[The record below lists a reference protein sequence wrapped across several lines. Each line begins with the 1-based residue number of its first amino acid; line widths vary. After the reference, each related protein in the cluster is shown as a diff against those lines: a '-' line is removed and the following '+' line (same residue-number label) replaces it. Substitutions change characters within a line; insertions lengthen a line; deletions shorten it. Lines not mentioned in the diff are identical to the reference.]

1 MSLQDLQPPVSGTDS
16 LGCFAMKPVTVVVA
30 VPDPITSEALSSSLR
45 SHFRV
50 VLPVAGLEQVRPSVS
65 KHRAD
70 VIVVDLET
78 TPVDEISSLL
88 REFSELSVVCIH
100 RLADDRL
107 WSSVLAAGA
116 LDCCHPSDI
125 RGIVLAVNRDG
136 KFAQGHA
143 A

>member
-1 MSLQDLQPPVSGTDS
+1 
-16 LGCFAMKPVTVVVA
+16 MKPVTVVVA
-30 VPDPITSEALSSSLR
+30 VPDPITCESLTASLR

-50 VLPVAGLEQVRPSVS
+50 VLPIAEFVETRATIL

-70 VIVVDLET
+70 VVVADLEST
-78 TPVDEISSLL
+78 SVREIAGLLQEFPALSL
-88 REFSELSVVCIH
+88 VCIH

-107 WSSVLAAGA
+107 WSAALAAGA

-125 RGIVLAVNRDG
+125 RSIVMAVSRQG
-136 KFAQGHA
+136 RIAQGHA

>member
-1 MSLQDLQPPVSGTDS
+1 
-16 LGCFAMKPVTVVVA
+16 MKPVTVVVA
-30 VPDPITSEALSSSLR
+30 IPDSSTNDALTASLR

-50 VLPVAGLEQVRPSVS
+50 VLPATPDHIRTTIV

-70 VIVVDLET
+70 VLLVDLEST
-78 TPVDEISSLL
+78 APDAIRSLL
-88 REFSELSVVCIH
+88 DDFGAVSVVCIH

-107 WSSVLAAGA
+107 WSAALSAGA
-116 LDCCHPSDI
+116 LDCCHPSDV

-136 KFAQGHA
+136 KLAQGHA

>member
-1 MSLQDLQPPVSGTDS
+1 
-16 LGCFAMKPVTVVVA
+16 MKPVTVVVA
-30 VPDPITSEALSSSLR
+30 VPDPIASDTLTASLR

-50 VLPVAGLEQVRPSVS
+50 VLPVAGFVETRPAIL

-70 VIVVDLET
+70 VVVVDLEST
-78 TPVDEISSLL
+78 SVGEIAVLLQEFPALSL
-88 REFSELSVVCIH
+88 VCIH

-107 WSSVLAAGA
+107 WSAVLAAGA

-125 RGIVLAVNRDG
+125 RGIVLAVTRQG
-136 KFAQGHA
+136 RIAQGHA

>member
-1 MSLQDLQPPVSGTDS
+1 M
-16 LGCFAMKPVTVVVA
+16 
-30 VPDPITSEALSSSLR
+30 
-45 SHFRV
+45 
-50 VLPVAGLEQVRPSVS
+50 LPVAGLEQVRPSVS